1 MTAPSAAVPDDL
13 VQPFQIDPFALRGR
27 LVRLGPAIDRILSQH
42 AYPEPVAAMLGE
54 AITLAVVLAG
64 ALKYDGVFTLQT
76 KGDGPIRMIV
86 ADVSTDGAVRG
97 YAQYDQ
103 AKLDAVAAPGRGAR
117 RFRCRACS
125 APAISP
131 SPSTRA
137 STPTAIRASSS
148 WPGRPWPNARSIIS
162 ANRSRSRPGSSS
174 RSAAP
179 GRAGA
184 WRAGGLMMQ
193 RVPPEGGYGVIADD
207 VEDGWRRAMVLM
219 SSATSGE
226 LVDPDLAPH
235 RLLFRLFHEDGVRV
249 YDTHPLEARCR
260 CSRERIETILRAF
273 PADEL
278 DDMQKE
284 RVTTVTCEFCSAATP
299 STPTRSAASPRPR
312 RGKCDPAD
320 QASIMGWKK
329 RQYGLRGQS
338 WRSRGGNSQDQHRPD
353 RR

>member
-1 MTAPSAAVPDDL
+1 MTAPTTAAADDL
-13 VQPFQIDPFALRGR
+13 VQPFQIEPFALRGR

-42 AYPEPVAAMLGE
+42 AYPEPVAAMLGQ
-54 AITLAVVLAG
+54 AITLAVLLAG

-103 AKLDAVAAPGRGAR
+103 AKLDQAKLDAVAAGGEETGLSVPRLLGGGYIAFTVDQGEETDRYQGIVELTGATLADCAQHYFRQSEQIQAGIKLAVGRTE
-117 RFRCRACS
+117 
-125 APAISP
+125 PK
-131 SPSTRA
+131 
-137 STPTAIRASSS
+137 
-148 WPGRPWPNARSIIS
+148 
-162 ANRSRSRPGSSS
+162 
-174 RSAAP
+174 
-179 GRAGA
+179 GA
-184 WRAGGLMMQ
+184 WRAGGLMLQ

-219 SSATSGE
+219 SSATAGE
-226 LVDPDLAPH
+226 LVDPGLTPH

-249 YDTHPLEARCR
+249 YDTHLLEARCR

-284 RVTTVTCEFCSAATP
+284 RVTTVTCEFCS
-299 STPTRSAASPRPR
+299 R
-312 RGKCDPAD
+312 RYTFDADEISRLAPA
-320 QASIMGWKK
+320 
-329 RQYGLRGQS
+329 
-338 WRSRGGNSQDQHRPD
+338 
-353 RR
+353 

>member
-1 MTAPSAAVPDDL
+1 LTAPSAAVPDDL
-13 VQPFQIDPFALRGR
+13 VQPFRIDPFALRGR

-42 AYPEPVAAMLGE
+42 DYPEPVAAMLGE

-76 KGDGPIRMIV
+76 KGDGPIPLIV

-103 AKLDAVAAPGRGAR
+103 VKLDAVAALAGAVLSVPGLLGAGYIAFTVDQGEETDRYQGIVELAGATLADCAQHYFRQSEQIQAGIKLAVGRTGPGR
-117 RFRCRACS
+117 
-125 APAISP
+125 
-131 SPSTRA
+131 T
-137 STPTAIRASSS
+137 
-148 WPGRPWPNARSIIS
+148 
-162 ANRSRSRPGSSS
+162 
-174 RSAAP
+174 
-179 GRAGA
+179 
-184 WRAGGLMMQ
+184 WRAGGLMLQ

-207 VEDGWRRAMVLM
+207 VEDGWRRTMVLM
-219 SSATSGE
+219 SSATAGE

-249 YDTHPLEARCR
+249 YDPHPLEARCR

-284 RVTTVTCEFCSAATP
+284 RVTTVTCEFCS
-299 STPTRSAASPRPR
+299 R
-312 RGKCDPAD
+312 RYTFDADEISRLAPA
-320 QASIMGWKK
+320 
-329 RQYGLRGQS
+329 
-338 WRSRGGNSQDQHRPD
+338 
-353 RR
+353 